1 MKENTVVWNIYRDG
15 YQTVHEAHAPTG
27 KSIGTLIWDF
37 CLGFGLLVFFLDVFA
52 CVADHVFDSLIVVF
66 SF

>member
-1 MKENTVVWNIYRDG
+1 M
-15 YQTVHEAHAPTG
+15 HEAHAPTG